1 MNQRSG
7 LEPDRRRHPRIEP
20 KGTVTLHALGNTH
33 RGRLLNIGPGGM
45 CVATEVSLPER
56 ILGRI
61 VDLELRF
68 DGALAAWQ
76 RLTGRVSRIAAADV
90 ALVFESSTSTSPS
103 LLRLLDGLTTASHA
117 SARVISAVLID
128 ADEERRTVI
137 AAGFRAAGCAVVEVG
152 TQLEAI
158 VRLGESHFE
167 PDIIAVANTRPAAA
181 ADEMRAFVEHYHPSA
196 MLVTIGPELLDPA
209 GLANWLSEVTVPAD
223 LPARIREL
231 LFAPRGR

>member
-1 MNQRSG
+1 MNERSG
-7 LEPDRRRHPRIEP
+7 REPDRRRHPRIEP
-20 KGTVTLHALGNTH
+20 KGTVTLHALGNAH
-33 RGRLLNIGPGGM
+33 RGRLLNIGSGGM
-45 CVATEVSLPER
+45 CVATEGTLPER
-56 ILGRI
+56 VLGQI

-68 DGALAAWQ
+68 DGALEAWQ
-76 RLTGRVSRIAAADV
+76 RLEGRVSRIAAASV
-90 ALVFESSTSTSPS
+90 ALVFESSTSPS
-103 LLRLLDGLTTASHA
+103 LLRLLDALTTASHA
-117 SARVISAVLID
+117 SARVISVVLID
-128 ADEERRTVI
+128 ADGPRRTAI

-209 GLANWLSEVTVPAD
+209 GLANWLSEATAPED